1 MIEACLNEE
10 RSEVGPLT
18 CAEHGHH
25 LPARTDIVLIADH
38 DVLLCTH
45 FFFSLFPL
53 LCTLRDLS
61 SSTRNL
67 IEAPPAIPRH

>member
-38 DVLLCTH
+38 DVLLCTY

-53 LCTLRDLS
+53 CC
-61 SSTRNL
+61 
-67 IEAPPAIPRH
+67 AP